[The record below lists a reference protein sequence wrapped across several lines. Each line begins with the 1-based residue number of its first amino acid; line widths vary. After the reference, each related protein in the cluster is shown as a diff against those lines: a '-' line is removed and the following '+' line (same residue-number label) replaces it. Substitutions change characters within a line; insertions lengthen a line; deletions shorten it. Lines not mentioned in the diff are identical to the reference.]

1 MRLPYTYHDVNKY
14 NDNFLFIENTKDELL
29 NSLKEFEEHYIN
41 KNWEL
46 TNSQI
51 EFNNYLKKR
60 LKDMFINKEQNK
72 YNDLVEQN
80 YKILITKNTISN
92 LGSATNV
99 MINENFK

>member
-1 MRLPYTYHDVNKY
+1 
-14 NDNFLFIENTKDELL
+14 
-29 NSLKEFEEHYIN
+29 
-41 KNWEL
+41 
-46 TNSQI
+46 
-51 EFNNYLKKR
+51 
-60 LKDMFINKEQNK
+60 MFINKEQNK